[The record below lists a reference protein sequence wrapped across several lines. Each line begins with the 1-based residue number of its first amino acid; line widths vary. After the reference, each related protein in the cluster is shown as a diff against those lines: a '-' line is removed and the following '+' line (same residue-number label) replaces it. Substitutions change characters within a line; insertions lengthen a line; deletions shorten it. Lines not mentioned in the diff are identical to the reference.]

1 MTKDEDLKKR
11 IKDEELDR
19 REIAKK
25 IGVKPGYLNQM
36 LNGWAPLKEEYGK
49 AIEKMLDDK

>member
-1 MTKDEDLKKR
+1 MTKDEELKKR

-49 AIEKMLDDK
+49 AIEKMLEGK